1 MQLYFMQNF
10 IKMPA
15 QSSSFSAIFSAVKK
29 LSVEERQLL
38 RLELFSSDLVEEMK
52 VFETQLKKKKQLLK
66 KTDNEI
72 VGITKS
78 I

>member
-38 RLELFSSDLVEEMK
+38 RLEW
-52 VFETQLKKKKQLLK
+52 LKK
-66 KTDNEI
+66 
-72 VGITKS
+72 
-78 I
+78 